1 MFEQDKYVY
10 KSDTSKIISDNTN
23 LQIGENE
30 VIEYNEYLLNLL
42 KNNNE
47 ILKKYV
53 RRDNNEIGS
62 EDFDDD
68 FYDDIF
74 NVEYEQ

>member
-1 MFEQDKYVY
+1 MFEQDKYTY
-10 KSDTSKIISDNTN
+10 KSDTNKIISDNTN

-30 VIEYNEYLLNLL
+30 IIEYNDYLLNLL

-53 RRDNNEIGS
+53 HRDNNEIES
-62 EDFDDD
+62 EDFEYD
-68 FYDDIF
+68 FYDDIYTD
-74 NVEYEQ
+74 EDK